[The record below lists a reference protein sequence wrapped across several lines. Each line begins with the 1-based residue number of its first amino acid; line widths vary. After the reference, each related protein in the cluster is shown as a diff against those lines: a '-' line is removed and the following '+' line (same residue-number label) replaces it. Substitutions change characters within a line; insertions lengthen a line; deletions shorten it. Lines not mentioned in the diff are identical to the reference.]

1 MEGFSMRR
9 HRLVIGILLGVLV
22 LALPTAALANK
33 RIYSA
38 DLLTSEGAQR
48 GSALLGTNQDGTMRY
63 QVVARSLSSPVTAAH
78 IHSAEDGSILV
89 TLCGSGPG
97 IPACTPAPG
106 DPNSVMIVGNVTPAM
121 MSAPGGTVNA
131 LLVAEMTYVNVHT
144 TVNPGGEVSGTLFAH

>member
-1 MEGFSMRR
+1 MRR
-9 HRLVIGILLGVLV
+9 TRPILVFV
-22 LALPTAALANK
+22 LAAIMLAVPSVALANK

-38 DLLTSEGAQR
+38 DLLNAAGAHK
-48 GSALLGTNQDGTMRY
+48 GSALVGTNQNGTMRF

-78 IHSAEDGSILV
+78 IHSAEDGSILI

-106 DPNSVMIVGNVTPAM
+106 DPNSVLVTGNITPAM
-121 MSAPGGTVNA
+121 MNASGGTING

-144 TVNPGGEVSGTLFAH
+144 TVNPGGEASGTLFAQ